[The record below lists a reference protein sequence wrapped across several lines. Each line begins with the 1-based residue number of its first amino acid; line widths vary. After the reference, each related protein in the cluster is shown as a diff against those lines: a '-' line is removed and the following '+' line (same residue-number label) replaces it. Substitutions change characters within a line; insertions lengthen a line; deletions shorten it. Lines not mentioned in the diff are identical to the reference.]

1 MLDLGWQEFFLIATI
16 AVVVVGPKDLP
27 NVIRAVMQWI
37 RKIRTMA
44 REFQGSIEEIARE
57 AELDE
62 VRRKATKLMDQ
73 DLSKTILDA
82 VDPDRGM
89 TNSLKGTHT
98 DAEVV
103 DTPGKIRLLGDNAIG
118 GWDAETVSG
127 PTNSVDPGAPAA
139 AKAAAQALAEEAGVK
154 PTRKRAAKPKATSA
168 TAAAGFQA
176 MSKRVV
182 KGTTT
187 GKLRKPRALPKA
199 KNPGNDAEGES
210 APDPTLDTWPATP
223 ETEA

>member
-73 DLSKTILDA
+73 DFSKTIL
-82 VDPDRGM
+82 
-89 TNSLKGTHT
+89 
-98 DAEVV
+98 
-103 DTPGKIRLLGDNAIG
+103 
-118 GWDAETVSG
+118 
-127 PTNSVDPGAPAA
+127 PAA